1 MNWKV
6 SRRLLR
12 RFGLALAIAA
22 FAAPAAQATPMIT
35 DQSAGVPESQVLVA
49 SAPTDSLGRPLPR
62 SEPIDSLGRPLGAGM
77 PQPSSDVVSDSSAFD
92 WTHVGIGFF
101 AIGLLL
107 LVGGALILGRQNRR
121 SRLAAT

>member
-1 MNWKV
+1 MNWKL

-35 DQSAGVPESQVLVA
+35 DESAGVPEAQVLVA

-62 SEPIDSLGRPLGAGM
+62 SEPIDSLGRPVGAGM
-77 PQPSSDVVSDSSAFD
+77 PSSDVVSESSAFD
-92 WTHVGIGFF
+92 WTNVGVGFF